1 MNGRTRTAIACA
13 LLATG
18 SASAGPCK
26 RHLLDAAFASGVSA
40 DRLHSVMIA
49 ESGGRPTAVSSAG
62 AMGCMQLMPGTWQE
76 LTAKYDLGRDPFDT
90 RANMIGGALYLG
102 EMIKRYGWPDALA
115 AYHAGP
121 GRLDQMLHA
130 GRPLPSATIAYMSAI
145 GERSSAATV
154 AIRSAHIAEPDWRS
168 AGIFVAIRTRSGG
181 APALE
186 FGSSSTVKP

>member
-130 GRPLPSATIAYMSAI
+130 GRPLPSATVAYMSLI
-145 GERSSAATV
+145 GERTSAAPR
-154 AIRSAHIAEPDWRS
+154 AIRSAQSAAPDWRS
-168 AGIFVAIRTRSGG
+168 AGIFVAIRTQSGG
-181 APALE
+181 EQPAVE
-186 FGSSSTVKP
+186 SGTSTVKP